1 LPGDDDD
8 DDDDDSSFVAAPATS
23 PAAPATPPATCPLP
37 VPSLAL
43 DALGGL
49 PFPLYATAMGFVD
62 DGRFDM
68 AKMARI
74 VAITPPRPTCQ

>member
-8 DDDDDSSFVAAPATS
+8 DDDDNDDDSSFVAAPAT
-23 PAAPATPPATCPLP
+23 PPATCSLP

-49 PFPLYATAMGFVD
+49 SFPSYATAMGFID

-74 VAITPPRPTCQ
+74 VAITPPQPACQ